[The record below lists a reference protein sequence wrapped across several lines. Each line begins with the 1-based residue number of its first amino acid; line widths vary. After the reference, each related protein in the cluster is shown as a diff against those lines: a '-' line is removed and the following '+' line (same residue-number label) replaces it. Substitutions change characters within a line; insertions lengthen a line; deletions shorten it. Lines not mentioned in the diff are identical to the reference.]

1 MAMTASLAVMAG
13 DTARKQRA
21 REQAASA
28 GWRAR
33 RRGEPLGRA
42 GKDVVGRRHHA
53 PGNCNPGAQAQ
64 VGGNDGFTGCHRCS
78 QDALTQTTT
87 RAPCPIRAAQ
97 PDSASHRRGVPTVRC
112 ELISSTVRP
121 TPRA

>member
-1 MAMTASLAVMAG
+1 MSTDPLRLTAS
-13 DTARKQRA
+13 
-21 REQAASA
+21 EQAAGA
-28 GWRAR
+28 GSGAEWLAR

-42 GKDVVGRRHHA
+42 GKDVVGRSHHA
-53 PGNCNPGAQAQ
+53 PGNCNPSAQAQ
-64 VGGNDGFTGCHRCS
+64 VGGNDGFTGRHRCS

-121 TPRA
+121 TPHA